1 MTDLD
6 GPRPVRR
13 EELLASHRLA
23 ALCFPGEVMEPPED
37 ELPAR
42 YKAPRRGGTYVI
54 CHEGRPV
61 SQLSIFHSRICL
73 YGSSVRIASIGGV
86 CTHPDYRGQGLATRL
101 LDHCIRVLTEEG
113 AHLLLISGIRG
124 LYERAGCVTAG
135 LFEYFALKPGQ
146 LPVQAGA
153 FVMRQA
159 TQADAALC
167 ARLYHQEAVHFE
179 RRVEDFVHHFRRQ
192 EEYLRAEDWIIETDG
207 RPLAYLLTGLPW
219 ESLYSQDRAVREVR
233 EYAGSRLALV
243 AGLGMIISRLGLR
256 ELRISVP
263 WQDVDMVQMLRGYG
277 ATSAPI
283 PLIEHTMRIV
293 NLPGLMSGLRPCLV
307 ARLKENLRRGLRFE
321 QEGGRYTIMQGK
333 ERLEL
338 DGAAMT
344 RLIMG
349 VPEEVTPQTGTEQG
363 VLTEILS
370 ALFPLPSFLPGLNYR

>member
-1 MTDLD
+1 VTELD
-6 GPRPVRR
+6 GPRQIRR
-13 EELLASHRLA
+13 EELLASYRLA
-23 ALCFPGEVMEPPED
+23 ALCFPGEVMEPPEE
-37 ELPAR
+37 ELLAR

-61 SQLSIFHSRICL
+61 SQLGIFHSRICL

-86 CTHPDYRGQGLATRL
+86 CTHPDYRGWGLATRL

-135 LFEYFALKPGQ
+135 LFEYFVLRPGQ
-146 LPVQAGA
+146 IPLRTGT
-153 FVMRQA
+153 FVARPA

-179 RRVEDFVHHFRRQ
+179 RRVEDFVHHFRRK
-192 EEYLRAEDWIIETDG
+192 EEYLRAEDWIIEADG

-219 ESLYSQDRAVREVR
+219 ESLYSQDHAVREVH

-243 AGLGMIISRLGLR
+243 AGLGIIMSRLSLR
-256 ELRISVP
+256 ELRIHVP
-263 WQDVDMVQMLRGYG
+263 WQDSDTIQMLRGYG
-277 ATSAPI
+277 AVSTPI
-283 PLIEHTMRIV
+283 PLAEHTMRIV
-293 NLPGLMSGLRPCLV
+293 NLPGLMSGLRPYLV
-307 ARLKENLRRGLRFE
+307 ARLTESLRRGLRFE
-321 QEGGRYTIMQGK
+321 QEGEFYAVMRGE

-349 VPEEVTPQTGTEQG
+349 VPREVAPQTGTGQG
-363 VLTEILS
+363 MLSEILS